1 MAIYTSPKPHQIEG
15 AKFLVG
21 KKVAIIG
28 AKTGK
33 GKTLIVLAC
42 VHKHVFGKDDYV
54 VVFAPPKAYE
64 SVWRQETKKHSDMK
78 VIALDEAHKRW
89 LKVKTVTFL
98 LEYDI
103 VLAKYSQVTAD
114 YYEFLSIILPG
125 RITIYDEAH
134 KLKTPE
140 TKLVR
145 LLSNLTRDAK
155 AKWAV
160 TATAIG
166 NSILDLWGLM
176 HFLDSRI
183 LGTEWQFKK
192 EYCVLE
198 EVVIGWTTR
207 YGRKVPDTRLQVS
220 DYKNLDQLKALMTNY
235 LWSVDSDLNV
245 KFHDIRYAI
254 TEHEDR
260 VYIQAAHGILS
271 SENMKGFAQRM
282 PDLQRAVD
290 GAYDIKG
297 EKTTGF
303 RGSKYAEYYK
313 EISKLI
319 SKNESVILFAEFLD
333 TFDMLYN
340 LIKEDFPGVPIYRIS
355 GSYMEYNETT
365 VKLPCIILATIG
377 GTESLNLKF
386 ANHVLCYSVP
396 FAVNSFIQLV
406 GRITRMDSDFLE
418 DLNVYLPICDTT
430 IDLYKYNYLM
440 RNAALINEVLGRDA
454 NLPEKKLN
462 DMRAGL
468 LAELRKELLW
478 RTKVLKKNSTTQ
490 VT

>member
-1 MAIYTSPKPHQIEG
+1 MITTSPEKHQIEG
-15 AKFLVG
+15 AKFLVN
-21 KKVAIIG
+21 KKVGIIG

-42 VHKHVFGKDDYV
+42 IHKHVYGKNDYV
-54 VVFAPPKAYE
+54 VVFAPPKAYDG
-64 SVWRQETKKHSDMK
+64 VWRQEVKKHSDMK
-78 VIALDEAHKRW
+78 VITLEQAHKRW
-89 LKVKTVTFL
+89 LTEKSVAFL
-98 LEYDI
+98 DLFDI
-103 VLAKYSQVTAD
+103 VLAKYSNVTAD
-114 YYEFLSIILPG
+114 YYEFLNLILPG
-125 RITIYDEAH
+125 KITVYDEAH
-134 KLKTPE
+134 KLKTPD

-145 LLSNLTRDAK
+145 LLSNLTRDAR
-155 AKWAV
+155 AKWAI

-192 EYCVLE
+192 EYCIME
-198 EVVIGWTTR
+198 EVVIGWTTK

-220 DYKNLDQLKALMTNY
+220 DYKNLDKLKDLMLNY
-235 LWSVDSDLNV
+235 MWTVDSDLKVN
-245 KFHDIRYAI
+245 FHEIRYAI

-271 SENMKGFAQRM
+271 ADNMKGFAQRM

-290 GAYDIKG
+290 GAYDING
-297 EKTTGF
+297 EKTVGF

-313 EISKLI
+313 EMAKLL
-319 SKNESVILFAEFLD
+319 SKNQSIILFAEFID

-355 GSYMEYNETT
+355 GSYMEYKEGQ

-386 ANHVLCYSVP
+386 ANHVFCFSVP
-396 FAVNSFIQLV
+396 FAVNAFIQLV
-406 GRITRMDSDFLE
+406 GRITRMDSEFLD
-418 DLNVYLPICDTT
+418 DLNVYLPVCDTT
-430 IDLYKYNYLM
+430 IDLYKYIYLQ

-468 LAELRKELLW
+468 LADLRKDLLW
-478 RTKVLKKNSTTQ
+478 RVKLLKKNSTTQ
-490 VT
+490 QT